1 MNKDA
6 EGRPNYSKNEI
17 NDVITESNFEIN
29 SMLETAN
36 PNVIASKFNS
46 LDTLYSNY
54 AFLSPVKKRV

>member
-29 SMLETAN
+29 SM
-36 PNVIASKFNS
+36 
-46 LDTLYSNY
+46 
-54 AFLSPVKKRV
+54 